1 MGNLTPPIEGRS
13 FMGARQGCVEDVCK
27 GGFAVIGAPFGTPY
41 DLRGIASG
49 AADAPAAIRA
59 ASYRYRGFAG
69 RYDFD
74 IGAPLFDPGQID
86 LHDLGDCAG
95 DPADPGTAVA
105 AIETTVRAV
114 SARGALPIVLGGDD
128 STPIPICAGLN
139 GHSDVHVL
147 QIDAHLDYRDEVQ
160 GQRYGYSSPMRRVR
174 EMPHVGKIVH
184 VGTRG
189 IGSAHLQDM
198 EDTLAAGNT
207 IVTARDVARS
217 GTGAALSQFPDGAN
231 VYVTIDCDGLDP
243 SVMPGT
249 SVPLPG
255 GLAFY
260 DVVDMVL
267 DLIRRCHLRG
277 ISFAEHYPEF
287 DVNRHT
293 AIAITRIISNAIG
306 MSLRKQST

>member
-1 MGNLTPPIEGRS
+1 MGNLTPPIDGRS
-13 FMGARQGCVEDVCK
+13 FMGARQGCIKDVCK
-27 GGFAVIGAPFGTPY
+27 DGFAVIGAPFGTPY
-41 DLRGIASG
+41 DLRGVAPG

-74 IGAPLFDPGQID
+74 IDAPFFDPAKTD

-95 DPADPGTAVA
+95 DLTDPGAAVA
-105 AIETTVRAV
+105 AIEATVRAIR
-114 SARGALPIVLGGDD
+114 SRGALPIVLGGDD
-128 STPIPICAGLN
+128 STPIPICAGLDRHT
-139 GHSDVHVL
+139 GIHVL

-160 GQRYGYSSPMRRVR
+160 GQRYGYSSPMRRIR
-174 EMPHVGKIVH
+174 EMGHIAKIVH

-189 IGSAHLQDM
+189 IGSAFLQDK

-207 IVTARDVARS
+207 IVTAREIARDGIAS
-217 GTGAALSQFPDGAN
+217 ALAQFPDGAS
-231 VYVTIDCDGLDP
+231 VYITIDCDGLDP

-260 DVVDMVL
+260 DVVDLVL
-267 DLIRRCHLRG
+267 DLIQRCELCG
-277 ISFAEHYPEF
+277 IGFAEHYPEF

-293 AIAITRIISNAIG
+293 AIAITRIISNVIG
-306 MSLRKQST
+306 ASLQKQRS